1 MATPLIQI
9 PDEEIIRIM
18 QAVIDNYLKPKF
30 IELGMNATG
39 QWLNTLE
46 ARSVNGN
53 GEIWGQDYSYWLV
66 NGRKPGTAPPISVL
80 MPWVTAKFGIG
91 GNEARSIAFAV
102 AQKIKKEGTDYYP
115 DGTDLLTVLN
125 SDEVKNYIYS
135 QLGIAINVQ
144 INNILIKQI
153 NDNFSRP

>member
-1 MATPLIQI
+1 MVSLAIQI

-18 QAVIDNYLKPKF
+18 QGVIDNYLKPKF

-46 ARSVNGN
+46 ARSNNGV
-53 GEIWGQDYSYWLV
+53 GEIWGQDYTYWLA
-66 NGRKPGTAPPISVL
+66 NGRKPGNAPPVSALI
-80 MPWVTAKFGIG
+80 PWVTAKFGLG
-91 GNEARSIAFAV
+91 GNEAKSIAFAIS
-102 AQKIKKEGTDYYP
+102 QKIKKEGTEYYP

-135 QLGIAINVQ
+135 ELGQAVNVQ

-153 NDNFSRP
+153 NDNFS